1 MGASL
6 IAACRRCCI
15 FFCPN
20 FTSGDKR
27 KFLVVMSG
35 NISLDDSGQI
45 RVLPAD
51 KYEEAEK
58 LGTECNQFLSKITEF
73 NTLVN
78 NVVDAVD
85 AQAKII
91 ETEKLKAIG
100 YRNKLDGEEEAKA
113 QKVSELN
120 SIIHERKAEHERLT
134 AQYESL
140 LKVEAEQKTLIDKLS
155 NNEI

>member
-58 LGTECNQFLSKITEF
+58 LGIECNQFLSKIAEF

-85 AQAKII
+85 SQAKII
-91 ETEKLKAIG
+91 EAEKLKAIG
-100 YRNKLDGEEEAKA
+100 VRNKLDGEEESRRA
-113 QKVSELN
+113 QVAELN
-120 SIIHERKAEHERLT
+120 SMINERKA
-134 AQYESL
+134 
-140 LKVEAEQKTLIDKLS
+140 
-155 NNEI
+155 